1 MLKLFKVLLLT
12 ILLPII
18 LVISAISVIVI
29 ETISMFHLMVFD
41 IKSNWQE
48 YKRLLKYVWR
58 KK

>member
-1 MLKLFKVLLLT
+1 MLKLFKVMLLT
-12 ILLPII
+12 ILLPIL

-41 IKSNWQE
+41 IKSNWQS
-48 YKRLLKYVWR
+48 YKRITKDIWR